1 MPNALHLRPLL
12 LNDANTLA
20 IIHHGAFPKP
30 WPREAFTSLLK
41 APTALGLL
49 ATQEQTA
56 VGFILAQAFNDE
68 AEILTFAVL
77 PSYQGQGVG
86 TRLLSTLLRQLKAQG
101 IKSLFLEVS
110 VLNTAAL
117 ALYEKQDFQPIA
129 QRVNYFPHLSNATA
143 LVLKCAL

>member
-1 MPNALHLRPLL
+1 MLNALHFRPLL
-12 LNDANTLA
+12 LSDANSLA
-20 IIHHGAFPKP
+20 AIHHDAFPKS

-56 VGFILAQAFNDE
+56 VGFILAQAFSDE

-77 PSYQGQGVG
+77 PSYQRQGIG
-86 TRLLSTLLRQLKAQG
+86 TRLFSTLLSQLKAQG

-110 VLNTAAL
+110 VLNATAL
-117 ALYEKQDFQPIA
+117 ALYEKHNFQPIA

-143 LVLKCAL
+143 LVLRCVL